1 VSHGSSVNAKS
12 RYENTS
18 CIFAFQ
24 INHSE
29 VYLIRTNIVMKSGV
43 LEIALRELVGRRRQV
58 QLLNLPG
65 KELIDPDYNIRV
77 VRARLGEKGQARWRC
92 FIATVWIEY
101 LHDQTS
107 EKTERLRSLPEEGDV
122 VCTWVIGQEI
132 LQGAADQKKLKYCAT
147 TLFLWHNRSKHQNP
161 CQRKCLVCPLRWG

>member
-1 VSHGSSVNAKS
+1 
-12 RYENTS
+12 
-18 CIFAFQ
+18 
-24 INHSE
+24 
-29 VYLIRTNIVMKSGV
+29 MKSGV

-107 EKTERLRSLPEEGDV
+107 EKTERLQSLPEEGDV

-147 TLFLWHNRSKHQNP
+147 TLFLWHKSLQASKPMSTQVP
-161 CQRKCLVCPLRWG
+161 CMPAPVGVTRHAFTQLTGSFLWSGERD